1 VASTSK
7 PGRRTARKVDLE
19 EIQLMKKLCLMIPV
33 ALMSMAAMAE
43 EFNGSQPMD
52 CTPTVG
58 HDCLP
63 TEAKCSPLKPEK
75 GKPLVMHV
83 DVERMALKTPYRT
96 AELPIASFGN
106 NTKSLVLQGT
116 NLELV
121 WSATIN
127 RTTGRLTLAIADR
140 EGAYVIFGQCKVVPK
155 GATAQ

>member
-1 VASTSK
+1 MGAE
-7 PGRRTARKVDLE
+7 RRRALVDLE
-19 EIQLMKKLCLMIPV
+19 ETQHMKKLCLIPL
-33 ALMSMAAMAE
+33 ALISVAAMAAE
-43 EFNGSQPMD
+43 DFNGARPMD

-63 TEAKCSPLKPEK
+63 TEGKCSPLKAEK
-75 GKPLVMHV
+75 GKDLKLHV
-83 DVERMALKTPYRT
+83 DVMRMALKTPYRT

-106 NTKSLVLQGT
+106 NAKSLVLQGT

-140 EGAYVIFGQCKVVPK
+140 EGAYVIFGQCKI
-155 GATAQ
+155 AAASAQ